1 MNKTKRLK
9 MKRLQKK
16 ISLCMVVVIAIL
28 CGANG
33 DLLGNVTKAYKLDVK
48 ASSLQIKS
56 EDMTESTQEPE
67 CSPEVVTPAP
77 DVTSSAAVTATPEV
91 TGNDNGVPKG
101 EPTPLMVTAMPG
113 VVIIDPTPIVFYTST
128 PLPTEIPRDDMPLP
142 TATATAQPT
151 EEPKGQEAIATQMPV
166 PSTTLPPD
174 SISDGSRD
182 CIVSYVM
189 NGGTNSDKNPTHVY
203 GAGQKLYSPSKA
215 GYKFEGWYKESLCI
229 HKTTVIDPEGKSEV
243 TYYAKWKKVVV
254 GQAKILKV
262 TRLKNGKIKV
272 KVKKETGASGYQ
284 YVYSTFANMSLKS
297 FVVSSKNP
305 KTLSKTKKKCK
316 YYIMVRIYKLD
327 SCKRRIYGKYSK
339 IKLIK

>member
-9 MKRLQKK
+9 MKRIQKK
-16 ISLCMVVVIAIL
+16 ISLCMVVVIATL
-28 CGANG
+28 CGVNG
-33 DLLGNVTKAYKLDVK
+33 ELLENVTKVSKTDAK

-67 CSPEVVTPAP
+67 SSPEF
-77 DVTSSAAVTATPEV
+77 VTSTPEVATEAAVTTPTGV

-101 EPTPLMVTAMPG
+101 EPTPLMITAMPG
-113 VVIIDPTPIVFYTST
+113 VVITDPTPIVFNTST

-142 TATATAQPT
+142 TATAQPT
-151 EEPKGQEAIATQMPV
+151 EEPKEQEASATQRPIKNTTA
-166 PSTTLPPD
+166 PSINIPD
-174 SISDGSRD
+174 PTSSCD
-182 CIVSYVM
+182 VNYVL
-189 NGGTNSDKNPTHVY
+189 NGGTNSSKNPTCVHNS
-203 GAGQKLYSPSKA
+203 GQKLYSPSKA
-215 GYKFEGWYKESLCI
+215 GYKFVGWYKESLCI
-229 HKTTVIDPEGKSEV
+229 HKTTVIDSEGKSEV

-284 YVYSTFANMSLKS
+284 YVYSTFSNMSPKS

-339 IKLIK
+339 IKIIK